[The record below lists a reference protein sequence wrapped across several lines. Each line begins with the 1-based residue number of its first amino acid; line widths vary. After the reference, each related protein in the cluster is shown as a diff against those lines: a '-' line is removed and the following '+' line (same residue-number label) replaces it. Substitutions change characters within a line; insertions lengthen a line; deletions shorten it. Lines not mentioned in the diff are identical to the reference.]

1 MTCLMGSAKSPRLFG
16 KISASL
22 CLFTVLLLLPFTLSA
37 YSLADVELSL
47 EAQIQSLIELE
58 QSLQQSD
65 SELSSLRAQLQT
77 LQAEIRTS
85 ETLSAEQAEQ
95 LTRLT
100 SQLADLKESRGIWL
114 KNYEGL
120 LRLSRIYKERSE
132 ILGIVSISL
141 GVGLVTAIVIAIV
154 K

>member
-1 MTCLMGSAKSPRLFG
+1 
-16 KISASL
+16 
-22 CLFTVLLLLPFTLSA
+22 LSN
-37 YSLADVELSL
+37 
-47 EAQIQSLIELE
+47 
-58 QSLQQSD
+58 
-65 SELSSLRAQLQT
+65 LRAQLQT

-95 LTRLT
+95 LTKLT

-120 LRLSRIYKERSE
+120 LRLSRTYKQRSE

-141 GVGLVTAIVIAIV
+141 GAVAVVSTLIAIFR
-154 K
+154 